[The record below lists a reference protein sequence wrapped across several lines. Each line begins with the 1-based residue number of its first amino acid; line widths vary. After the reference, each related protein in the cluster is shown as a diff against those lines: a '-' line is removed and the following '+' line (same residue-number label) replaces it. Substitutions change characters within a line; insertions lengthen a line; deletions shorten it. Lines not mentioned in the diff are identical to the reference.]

1 MENLTIRRIATVL
14 AAAMLLWTSA
24 SRAQLDEGHTSPV
37 SLGDW
42 GHKPV
47 GIFQYGQL
55 VGQVWVAG
63 TADPCQY
70 TEHWYL
76 SPAYVYP
83 NSPGEGEIIETTIRA
98 LEDAPAFATWD
109 EWKVYA
115 AAIMPG
121 GKRILVP
128 VLELE
133 RCGPGQGLEW

>member
-1 MENLTIRRIATVL
+1 MKTMNILRILIAILAFSAMPAQAEIDHGAVSVTIDGR
-14 AAAMLLWTSA
+14 
-24 SRAQLDEGHTSPV
+24 
-37 SLGDW
+37 W

-55 VGQVWVAG
+55 VGQAWVSG

-70 TEHWYL
+70 TEHWHL
-76 SPAYVYP
+76 SPSYVYP

-98 LEDAPAFATWD
+98 LEDAPAFAT
-109 EWKVYA
+109 A
-115 AAIMPG
+115 ADFNVHASSIMPG

-133 RCGPGQGLEW
+133 RCGPDQGIDW